1 MRYSS
6 AYRIYYIKI
15 RCQNH
20 MNSNQQPNI
29 WQLLYRMICYTP
41 RLYLIDAFFWL
52 FIIGLPILPGL
63 IIREFFNT
71 LTGESK
77 YNFSPTILI
86 IFLLATGL
94 GRVIF
99 IFIGRLTKTQHRF
112 TMSALL
118 RHNLLQAILKRPGA
132 ISLPV
137 SPGELISYFRDDID
151 LIENNIV
158 GTAEIFDAAIFA
170 FISVIILANINWKM
184 TALVFL
190 PLVLV
195 IIVIQQME
203 KRIKRY
209 RRTSRIATEKV
220 TGLIGEIFNSVQAIK
235 VAGAEGSV
243 ISHFQELNEQRR
255 KAVLKDQL
263 FTAILNS
270 NFQNLVNLG
279 TGIILLT
286 AASFLQQGTNNLSV
300 GDFALF
306 VYYLAFVTE
315 FVTFLGE
322 FIASSKQTEVSF
334 ERMTSLV
341 ENQHDSA
348 LTLVAPQP
356 LYLNHIFGQKQQL
369 PQIKNQADYSTL
381 KSKLQ
386 ELTIENLT
394 YHYPGTNQGIENISF
409 CLPRG
414 SLTVITGG
422 IGSGKTTLLRTL
434 LGLLPLQSGKIY
446 WNDYLIDNPSSFF
459 VPPHSAYT
467 PQIPQLFSQTLRDN
481 LLLGWKKT
489 DNDIEKAIH
498 TSVFDQDVI
507 DMALGLETLVGYK
520 GVRLSGGQLQRAAIA
535 RCLIHQPEL
544 LVFDDISS
552 ALDIET
558 EKKLWSRLLDK
569 LWDSQWQPTILIVSH
584 REWLLNHADKVIIL
598 E

>member
-1 MRYSS
+1 
-6 AYRIYYIKI
+6 
-15 RCQNH
+15 

-29 WQLLYRMICYTP
+29 WQLLWRLILNIT
-41 RLYLIDAFFWL
+41 RLYLIDASIWL
-52 FIIGLPILPGL
+52 FIIGLPIFTGL
-63 IIREFFNT
+63 IIQEFFNT

-94 GRVIF
+94 GRVVF
-99 IFIGRLTKTQHRF
+99 IFFGRLTETLHRF
-112 TMSALL
+112 TISALL
-118 RHNLLQAILKRPGA
+118 RHNLLQAILKRRGVM
-132 ISLPV
+132 SLPV
-137 SPGELISYFRDDID
+137 SQGELISYFRDDIEF
-151 LIENNIV
+151 IEENVV
-158 GTAEIFDAAIFA
+158 GTAAVFDHAIFA
-170 FISVIILANINWKM
+170 LTSLIILANINWKM
-184 TALVFL
+184 TVLVFL

-209 RRTSRIATEKV
+209 RRNSRIATEKV

-235 VAGAEGSV
+235 VAGAESSV
-243 ISHFQELNEQRR
+243 ISHFQKLNEQRR
-255 KAVLKDQL
+255 KAILKDQL
-263 FTAILNS
+263 FEVILNS

-279 TGIILLT
+279 MGIILIT
-286 AASFLQQGTNNLSV
+286 AATFLQQGTNNFRV

-322 FIASSKQTEVSF
+322 FLTLSKQTEVSF
-334 ERMTSLV
+334 ERMAGLV
-341 ENQHDSA
+341 DNQNNSA

-356 LYLNHIFGQKQQL
+356 LYLNHIFGKKQQL
-369 PQIKNQADYSTL
+369 PQIKYEAQNYSP
-381 KSKLQ
+381 LQ

-394 YHYPGTNQGIENISF
+394 YHYPETSQGIENISF
-409 CLPRG
+409 SLSKG

-422 IGSGKTTLLRTL
+422 IGAGKTTLLRTL
-434 LGLLPLQSGKIY
+434 LGLLPLKFGNIY
-446 WNDYLIDNPSSFF
+446 WNDCLIAHPASFF

-481 LLLGWKKT
+481 LLLGWERT
-489 DNDIEKAIH
+489 NNDIEKALH
-498 TSVFDQDVI
+498 TSVFTEDVT

-535 RCLIHQPEL
+535 RALIRQPEL

-552 ALDIET
+552 ALDIQT
-558 EKKLWSRLLDK
+558 EEKLWLRLLNK
-569 LWDSQWQPTILIVSH
+569 QSNSQWQPTILIVSH
-584 REWLLNHADKVIIL
+584 REWLLNRADQVIIL
-598 E
+598 EQGRISKNICNL

>member
-1 MRYSS
+1 
-6 AYRIYYIKI
+6 
-15 RCQNH
+15 
-20 MNSNQQPNI
+20 MNLNQQPNI
-29 WQLLYRMICYTP
+29 WQLLWRMICYTP

-52 FIIGLPILPGL
+52 FISGLPILPGL

-77 YNFSPTILI
+77 YNFSTTILI
-86 IFLLATGL
+86 VFLLATGL

-118 RHNLLQAILKRPGA
+118 RHNLLQVILKRPGA
-132 ISLPV
+132 MSLPA
-137 SPGELISYFRDDID
+137 SQGELISYFRDDIE
-151 LIENNIV
+151 LIEDNIAEA
-158 GTAEIFDAAIFA
+158 AEIFDAAIFA
-170 FISVIILANINWKM
+170 LISLIILANINWKM
-184 TALVFL
+184 TVLVFL

-195 IIVIQQME
+195 IIVIQQMG

-209 RRTSRIATEKV
+209 RRASRIATEKV
-220 TGLIGEIFNSVQAIK
+220 TGIIGEIFNSIQAIK
-235 VAGAEGSV
+235 VAGAENSV
-243 ISHFQELNEQRR
+243 INHFQQLNELRR
-255 KAVLKDQL
+255 KAILKDQL
-263 FTAILNS
+263 FAAILNS

-279 TGIILLT
+279 TGIILLN
-286 AASFLQQGTNNLSV
+286 AAFFLQQGTSNLSV

-315 FVTFLGE
+315 FVTFLGD
-322 FIASSKQTEVSF
+322 FLTSSKQTEVSF
-334 ERMTSLV
+334 ERMVNLV
-341 ENQHDSA
+341 ENQNNSG
-348 LTLVAPQP
+348 LTLVAPEP

-369 PQIKNQADYSTL
+369 PQINNESHYSPL
-381 KSKLQ
+381 KSPLE

-409 CLPRG
+409 SLARG

-422 IGSGKTTLLRTL
+422 IGTGKTTLLRTL

-446 WNDYLIDNPSSFF
+446 WNDCLIDDPPSFF

-481 LLLGWKKT
+481 LLLGWEKT
-489 DNDIEKAIH
+489 NNDIEKALHISAF
-498 TSVFDQDVI
+498 TEDLT

-535 RCLIHQPEL
+535 RSLIHQPEL
-544 LVFDDISS
+544 LAFDDISS
-552 ALDIET
+552 ALDVET
-558 EKKLWSRLLDK
+558 EEKLWSRLLDK
-569 LWDSQWQPTILIVSH
+569 QNSYEWQPTILIVSH
-584 REWLLNHADKVIIL
+584 RKWLLNRADRVIFLDKGNITNF
-598 E
+598 

>member
-1 MRYSS
+1 
-6 AYRIYYIKI
+6 
-15 RCQNH
+15 

-29 WQLLYRMICYTP
+29 WQLLWQMICYTP
-41 RLYLIDAFFWL
+41 RLYVIDAFFWL
-52 FIIGLPILPGL
+52 FIMGLPILPGL
-63 IIREFFNT
+63 IIRDFFNT
-71 LTGESK
+71 LTGESE
-77 YNFSPTILI
+77 YNFSPTTLI
-86 IFLLATGL
+86 IFILAIGL

-132 ISLPV
+132 ITLPV
-137 SPGELISYFRDDID
+137 SPGELISYFRDDIE

-170 FISVIILANINWKM
+170 FISLIIMANINWKM
-184 TALVFL
+184 TVLIFI

-209 RRTSRIATEKV
+209 RRASRIATEKV

-235 VAGAEGSV
+235 VNGAETSV
-243 ISHFQELNEQRR
+243 INHFQELNEKRR

-286 AASFLQQGTNNLSV
+286 AATSLQQSTNNLSV

-315 FVTFLGE
+315 FVTFLGQ

-334 ERMTSLV
+334 ERMTGLV
-341 ENQHDSA
+341 ENHNNSA

-369 PQIKNQADYSTL
+369 PQIKNEVHSTL
-381 KSKLQ
+381 KSPLQ

-394 YHYPGTNQGIENISF
+394 YDYPGTNQGIENISF
-409 CLPRG
+409 SLPRG

-422 IGSGKTTLLRTL
+422 IGAGKTTLLRTL
-434 LGLLPLQSGKIY
+434 LGLLPLQTGNIY
-446 WNDYLIDNPSSFF
+446 WNDYLIDNPASFF
-459 VPPHSAYT
+459 VPPHSTYT

-481 LLLGWKKT
+481 LLLGWERT
-489 DNDIEKAIH
+489 NNHIEKALH
-498 TSVFDQDVI
+498 TSVFTEDVA
-507 DMALGLETLVGYK
+507 DMPLGLETVVGYK
-520 GVRLSGGQLQRAAIA
+520 GVRLSGGQLQRAAISRA
-535 RCLIHQPEL
+535 LIRQPEL
-544 LVFDDISS
+544 LIFDDISS
-552 ALDIET
+552 ALDVQT
-558 EKKLWSRLLDK
+558 EEKLWFRLLDK
-569 LWDSQWQPTILIVSH
+569 QNNYEWQPTILIVSH
-584 REWLLNHADKVIIL
+584 RERLLNRADRVIFL
-598 E
+598 DKGSYQQFLNDSVY

>member
-1 MRYSS
+1 
-6 AYRIYYIKI
+6 
-15 RCQNH
+15 
-20 MNSNQQPNI
+20 MNLNNKPNI
-29 WQLLYRMICYTP
+29 WQLLWRMICYTP

-52 FIIGLPILPGL
+52 FILGLPILPGL

-86 IFLLATGL
+86 IFLLVTGL

-132 ISLPV
+132 MSLPV
-137 SPGELISYFRDDID
+137 SQGELISYFRDDIE
-151 LIENNIV
+151 LIEDNVV
-158 GTAEIFDAAIFA
+158 GTAEVFDAAIFA
-170 FISVIILANINWKM
+170 FISLIILANINWKM
-184 TALVFL
+184 TILVFL

-195 IIVIQQME
+195 IFVIQQMG

-209 RRTSRIATEKV
+209 RRNSRIATEKV

-235 VAGAEGSV
+235 VAGAETLL

-286 AASFLQQGTNNLSV
+286 AASFLQQGTSNLSV

-315 FVTFLGE
+315 FITFLGE
-322 FIASSKQTEVSF
+322 FIASSKQTEISF
-334 ERMTSLV
+334 ERMTGLIK
-341 ENQHDSA
+341 NQNNSA

-369 PQIKNQADYSTL
+369 PQIKNENNYSPL
-381 KSKLQ
+381 KSPLQ

-394 YHYPGTNQGIENISF
+394 YHYPGSNQGIENISF

-422 IGSGKTTLLRTL
+422 IGAGKTTLLRTL
-434 LGLLPLQSGKIY
+434 LGLLPLQSGTIY
-446 WNDYLIDNPSSFF
+446 WNDYLINDPASFF

-467 PQIPQLFSQTLRDN
+467 PQIPQLFSQNLRDN
-481 LLLGWKKT
+481 LLLGWERT
-489 DNDIEKAIH
+489 NNHIEKALH
-498 TSVFDQDVI
+498 TSVFTEDVA
-507 DMALGLETLVGYK
+507 DMPLGLETVVGYK

-535 RCLIHQPEL
+535 RSLIHQPEL

-552 ALDIET
+552 ALDVQT
-558 EKKLWSRLLDK
+558 EEKLWSQLLDK
-569 LWDSQWQPTILIVSH
+569 QNNSQWQPTILIVSH
-584 REWLLNHADKVIIL
+584 NQWLRDRANRVIFLDKGRIASF
-598 E
+598 

>member
-1 MRYSS
+1 
-6 AYRIYYIKI
+6 
-15 RCQNH
+15 

-29 WQLLYRMICYTP
+29 WQLLWRMIRYTP

-52 FIIGLPILPGL
+52 FIMGLPILPGL

-71 LTGESK
+71 LTGETK

-132 ISLPV
+132 MSLPV
-137 SPGELISYFRDDID
+137 SQGELISYFRDDIE
-151 LIENNIV
+151 LIEDNVV
-158 GTAEIFDAAIFA
+158 GTAEIFNAAIFA
-170 FISVIILANINWKM
+170 FTSLIILANINWKM
-184 TALVFL
+184 TVLVFL

-195 IIVIQQME
+195 IIVIQQIG

-209 RRTSRIATEKV
+209 RRTSRIATVKV

-235 VAGAEGSV
+235 VAGAETLL
-243 ISHFQELNEQRR
+243 ISHFQQLNEQRR

-279 TGIILLT
+279 TGIVLLT
-286 AASFLQQGTNNLSV
+286 AASFLQQGTSNLSV
-300 GDFALF
+300 GNFALF
-306 VYYLAFVTE
+306 VYYLAFVTD
-315 FVTFLGE
+315 FITFLGE
-322 FIASSKQTEVSF
+322 FLASSKQAEVSF
-334 ERMTSLV
+334 ERMADLIK
-341 ENQHDSA
+341 NHNSA
-348 LTLVAPQP
+348 LIVAPQP
-356 LYLNHIFGQKQQL
+356 LYLNDIFGQKQQL
-369 PQIKNQADYSTL
+369 PQIKTL
-381 KSKLQ
+381 PQNFSSLQ

-394 YHYPGTNQGIENISF
+394 YHYPGTDQGIENISF
-409 CLPRG
+409 FLPRG

-422 IGSGKTTLLRTL
+422 IGAGKTTLLRTL

-446 WNDYLIDNPSSFF
+446 WNDYLIDDPASFF
-459 VPPHSAYT
+459 APPRSAYT
-467 PQIPQLFSQTLRDN
+467 PQIPQLFSQTLQNN
-481 LLLGWKKT
+481 LLLGWEATK
-489 DNDIEKAIH
+489 NDIDKALH
-498 TSVFDQDVI
+498 TSVFAEDVA
-507 DMALGLETLVGYK
+507 DMPSGLETLVGYK
-520 GVRLSGGQLQRAAIA
+520 GVRLSGGQLQRAAITRA
-535 RCLIHQPEL
+535 LIRQPEL

-558 EKKLWSRLLDK
+558 EEKLWSRLLDK
-569 LWDSQWQPTILIVSH
+569 QNNSQWQPTILIVSH
-584 REWLLNHADKVIIL
+584 NQWLRDRANQVIFLDKGRIASF
-598 E
+598 

>member
-1 MRYSS
+1 MDLN
-6 AYRIYYIKI
+6 KKT
-15 RCQNH
+15 
-20 MNSNQQPNI
+20 NI
-29 WQLLYRMICYTP
+29 WQLLWQMIRYTP

-52 FIIGLPILPGL
+52 FIMGLPILPGL

-71 LTGESK
+71 LTGESR

-86 IFLLATGL
+86 IFLLVTGL

-132 ISLPV
+132 MSLPV
-137 SPGELISYFRDDID
+137 SQGELISYFRDDIE
-151 LIENNIV
+151 LIEDNVV
-158 GTAEIFDAAIFA
+158 GTAEVFDAAIFA
-170 FISVIILANINWKM
+170 FISLIILANINWKM
-184 TALVFL
+184 TILVFL

-195 IIVIQQME
+195 IFVIQQMG

-209 RRTSRIATEKV
+209 RHNSRIATEKV

-235 VAGAEGSV
+235 VAGAETLL
-243 ISHFQELNEQRR
+243 ISHFQQLNQQRR

-263 FTAILNS
+263 FAAILNS

-286 AASFLQQGTNNLSV
+286 AASFLQQGTSNLSV

-306 VYYLAFVTE
+306 VYYLAFVTD
-315 FVTFLGE
+315 FITFFGE
-322 FIASSKQTEVSF
+322 FIASSKQTEISF
-334 ERMTSLV
+334 ERMTGLV
-341 ENQHDSA
+341 ENQNNSA

-369 PQIKNQADYSTL
+369 PQIKNEPHYSPL
-381 KSKLQ
+381 KSPLQ

-394 YHYPGTNQGIENISF
+394 YHYPGSNQGIENISF
-409 CLPRG
+409 WLPRG

-422 IGSGKTTLLRTL
+422 IGAGKTTLLRTL

-446 WNDYLIDNPSSFF
+446 WNDYLINDPASFF

-467 PQIPQLFSQTLRDN
+467 PQNPQLFSQNLRDN
-481 LLLGWKKT
+481 LLLGWERT
-489 DNDIEKAIH
+489 NNHIEKALH
-498 TSVFDQDVI
+498 TSVFTEDI
-507 DMALGLETLVGYK
+507 ADMPLGLETLVGYK

-535 RCLIHQPEL
+535 RSLIHQPEL

-552 ALDIET
+552 ALDVQT
-558 EKKLWSRLLDK
+558 EEKLWSRLLDK
-569 LWDSQWQPTILIVSH
+569 QNNSQWQPTILIVSH
-584 REWLLNHADKVIIL
+584 NQWLRDRANRIIFLDKGCIGSF
-598 E
+598 

>member
-1 MRYSS
+1 
-6 AYRIYYIKI
+6 
-15 RCQNH
+15 
-20 MNSNQQPNI
+20 MNPNQQPNI
-29 WQLLYRMICYTP
+29 WQLLWRMIRYTP

-52 FIIGLPILPGL
+52 FIMGLPILPGL

-86 IFLLATGL
+86 IYLLAIGL

-118 RHNLLQAILKRPGA
+118 RHNLLQAILKRPSA
-132 ISLPV
+132 MSLPV
-137 SPGELISYFRDDID
+137 SQGELISYFRDDIE
-151 LIENNIV
+151 LIEDNVV
-158 GTAEIFDAAIFA
+158 GTAEVFDTAIFA
-170 FISVIILANINWKM
+170 FISLIILANINLKM
-184 TALVFL
+184 TVLVFL

-209 RRTSRIATEKV
+209 RRASRMATEKV
-220 TGLIGEIFNSVQAIK
+220 TGIIGEIFNSVQAIK
-235 VAGAEGSV
+235 VNGAETSV
-243 ISHFQELNEQRR
+243 INHFQQLNEQRR

-286 AASFLQQGTNNLSV
+286 AATSLQQGTNDLRV

-315 FVTFLGE
+315 FVTYLGE

-334 ERMTSLV
+334 ERMTGLV
-341 ENQHDSA
+341 ENQNNSA

-369 PQIKNQADYSTL
+369 PQIKNEPHYSP
-381 KSKLQ
+381 LQ

-394 YHYPGTNQGIENISF
+394 YYYPGTNQGIENISF
-409 CLPRG
+409 SLPRG

-422 IGSGKTTLLRTL
+422 IGAGKTTLLRTL
-434 LGLLPLQSGKIY
+434 LGLLPLQSGQIY
-446 WNDYLIDNPSSFF
+446 WNGCLIDDPANFF
-459 VPPHSAYT
+459 IPPRSAYT
-467 PQIPQLFSQTLRDN
+467 PQIPQLFSQTLENN
-481 LLLGWKKT
+481 LLMGWETAK
-489 DNDIEKAIH
+489 NHIEKALH
-498 TSVFDQDVI
+498 TSVFTECVT
-507 DMALGLETLVGYK
+507 DMPLGLGTLVGYK
-520 GVRLSGGQLQRAAIA
+520 GVRLSGGQLQRAAITRA
-535 RCLIHQPEL
+535 LIRQPEL

-558 EKKLWSRLLDK
+558 EEKLWSRLLGK
-569 LWDSQWQPTILIVSH
+569 QSNCEWQPTILIVSH
-584 REWLLNHADKVIIL
+584 NQWLCDRADRVIFLDKGHITNF
-598 E
+598 

>member
-1 MRYSS
+1 
-6 AYRIYYIKI
+6 
-15 RCQNH
+15 
-20 MNSNQQPNI
+20 MNSNQHPNI
-29 WQLLYRMICYTP
+29 WQLLWQMICYTP
-41 RLYLIDAFFWL
+41 RLYVIDAFFWL
-52 FIIGLPILPGL
+52 FIMGLPILPGL
-63 IIREFFNT
+63 ILREFFNS
-71 LTGESK
+71 LTGESE
-77 YNFSPTILI
+77 YNFSPTTLI
-86 IFLLATGL
+86 IILLAIGL

-99 IFIGRLTKTQHRF
+99 IFIGRVTKTQHRF

-132 ISLPV
+132 MSLPV

-170 FISVIILANINWKM
+170 FTSLIILANINWKM
-184 TALVFL
+184 TVLVFL
-190 PLVLV
+190 PLALV

-209 RRTSRIATEKV
+209 RRASRIATEKV

-235 VAGAEGSV
+235 VNGAETSV
-243 ISHFQELNEQRR
+243 INHFQELNEQRR
-255 KAVLKDQL
+255 KAILKDQL
-263 FTAILNS
+263 FAAILNS

-286 AASFLQQGTNNLSV
+286 AATSLQQSTNNLSV

-334 ERMTSLV
+334 EPMTALV
-341 ENQHDSA
+341 ENQNNSA
-348 LTLVAPQP
+348 LTLVAHQP

-369 PQIKNQADYSTL
+369 PQIKNEAQNYSR
-381 KSKLQ
+381 LQ
-386 ELTIENLT
+386 ELTIQNLT

-409 CLPRG
+409 SLPRG

-422 IGSGKTTLLRTL
+422 IGAGKTTLLRIL
-434 LGLLPLQSGKIY
+434 LGLLPLESGQIY
-446 WNDYLIDNPSSFF
+446 WNDYLVNNPASFF
-459 VPPHSAYT
+459 VPPRSAYT

-481 LLLGWKKT
+481 LLLGWEKT
-489 DNDIEKAIH
+489 NNHMEKALH
-498 TSVFDQDVI
+498 TSVFTEDVA
-507 DMALGLETLVGYK
+507 DMALGLETVVGYK
-520 GVRLSGGQLQRAAIA
+520 GVRLSGGQLQRAAISRA
-535 RCLIHQPEL
+535 LIRQPEL

-552 ALDIET
+552 ALDVQT
-558 EKKLWSRLLDK
+558 EEKLWSRLLDK
-569 LWDSQWQPTILIVSH
+569 QNNCEWQPTILIVSH
-584 REWLLNHADKVIIL
+584 REWLLNRAHRVIVL
-598 E
+598 EQGHISTEVLQNK